1 MSDTSLVFNL
11 VARERVSE
19 TLGKVREKFNQV
31 STGIAT
37 GVAGALGV
45 GVAQAMDM
53 SAANAKLAAQLGVG
67 PAKAAELSKVSANV
81 YSNAWGDSTATVDE
95 AIKGVYQNIGDTS
108 GVKNG
113 LQGATQDV
121 LALSETFDVD
131 LGGTT
136 KAVGQ
141 LMKTGLAKDAG
152 EAMDLVT
159 WGMQHGMNASDDFL
173 DTLNEYSPQFAKL
186 GIDGPSAIGLMN
198 NMMKAGVRDSD
209 AAADA
214 IKEFGLRAIDTSAT
228 VTQAYQGLGLDADDM
243 RKKIAAGGPAGADAM
258 NQVFASLQ
266 KVKDPIKQNQIG
278 TALMGTQW
286 EDTVRSILPGLDT
299 TKKHIKGVE
308 GSTKKMSDTLSDSPA
323 KSLEKFKR
331 TATTKLAEVAGKF
344 VNFATDNKGV
354 MEPLAYTLGGIALA
368 VLAIRAGMVLWAAAQ
383 TVWAGATAIATGAQ
397 WLWNTALLA
406 SPITWIIIAIIALV
420 VIIVLIATKTTWF
433 QTIWHTVWGGIK
445 TAFNA
450 TINWF
455 KGVFA
460 WFGTLPGKFAGW
472 FGAAK
477 DWAVS
482 KFTSLVNW
490 VKGLPGRI
498 GSALSSLAGTLRGKA
513 SSAFQSMRDAASSK
527 ASALMSWAAGIPGR
541 IAKAVGG
548 MGSLLRD
555 KGKNVIQGLWNGI
568 SSMGGWIWGK
578 IKSFI
583 KNNVVDSV
591 TSFLHIGSPSKLM
604 ADEVG
609 HWLPPGIAQGAEA
622 NRGVLDK
629 TMQGLVDPQAAMPS
643 APLTTGMAPLMG
655 ASAGG
660 GAVLVRFEMAGAED
674 DFHRLMRKL
683 TRVKGRGNVQVAFG
697 Q

>member
-1 MSDTSLVFNL
+1 
-11 VARERVSE
+11 
-19 TLGKVREKFNQV
+19 
-31 STGIAT
+31 
-37 GVAGALGV
+37 
-45 GVAQAMDM
+45 
-53 SAANAKLAAQLGVG
+53 
-67 PAKAAELSKVSANV
+67 
-81 YSNAWGDSTATVDE
+81 
-95 AIKGVYQNIGDTS
+95 
-108 GVKNG
+108 
-113 LQGATQDV
+113 
-121 LALSETFDVD
+121 
-131 LGGTT
+131 
-136 KAVGQ
+136 
-141 LMKTGLAKDAG
+141 
-152 EAMDLVT
+152 
-159 WGMQHGMNASDDFL
+159 
-173 DTLNEYSPQFAKL
+173 
-186 GIDGPSAIGLMN
+186 
-198 NMMKAGVRDSD
+198 
-209 AAADA
+209 
-214 IKEFGLRAIDTSAT
+214 
-228 VTQAYQGLGLDADDM
+228 
-243 RKKIAAGGPAGADAM
+243 
-258 NQVFASLQ
+258 
-266 KVKDPIKQNQIG
+266 
-278 TALMGTQW
+278 
-286 EDTVRSILPGLDT
+286 
-299 TKKHIKGVE
+299 
-308 GSTKKMSDTLSDSPA
+308 
-323 KSLEKFKR
+323 
-331 TATTKLAEVAGKF
+331 
-344 VNFATDNKGV
+344 